1 MSRSKGLAIAA
12 GIATVLA
19 IIFGLIAQANARS
32 AMSYH
37 GPAQWGG
44 RQDASA
50 LAAVPTAIAGVLFAA
65 GVVCAVL
72 AVALRKPPTEPK
84 AAPPADEA

>member
-12 GIATVLA
+12 GVATALA
-19 IIFGLIAQANARS
+19 IVFGLIAQANYRS

-50 LAAVPTAIAGVLFAA
+50 LAAVPAALAWILFAA
-65 GVVCAVL
+65 AVVCAVL
-72 AVALRKPPTEPK
+72 ALALRKPPTEPK
-84 AAPPADEA
+84 AAPPTDEA